1 MPTAILVTKGMN
13 QRKPRMTLLHDGDQ
27 FGDIVREVGL
37 GIEHRAMVKTVFR
50 ENPWQPATPQ
60 STLGKPA
67 PQIEVFPALWI
78 QGEGRPRKYA
88 LRGTFVV
95 DSIGP
100 DTDDGFRFIVR
111 GREGELFRPPIPIG
125 TLPWFHRFKQTQGNF
140 AFGLQRISDEAVV
153 DELNRICGGA
163 LEL

>member
-1 MPTAILVTKGMN
+1 MRHFVVYHNPEKMGYSADEIAELCIVTN
-13 QRKPRMTLLHDGDQ
+13 KPVNNLIGDR
-27 FGDIVREVGL
+27 IWL
-37 GIEHRAMVKTVFR
+37 
-50 ENPWQPATPQ
+50 
-60 STLGKPA
+60 
-67 PQIEVFPALWI
+67 I
-78 QGEGRPRKYA
+78 QGEGRPRKYV

-100 DTDDGFRFIVR
+100 DTEDGFRFIVR

-125 TLPWFHRFKQTQGNF
+125 TLPWFPRFKQTQGHF